1 MNGHRFNRRIG
12 DRLPIVIDG
21 VEWRPCGTPRRR
33 LLRRGAPAVQVAR
46 IVELSVTGAGIV
58 GPADPPLARGAQVQL
73 RIHGVDGLV
82 EIRRVQPT
90 DAPDLAR
97 YGVAF
102 VRLHPELERF
112 VSDAIGNFRPEDI
125 DTWWSAAQ

>member
-1 MNGHRFNRRIG
+1 MSEQRFNRRIG
-12 DRLPIVIDG
+12 ERLPIVIDG

-33 LLRRGAPAVQVAR
+33 LLRRGAPDVQHAR
-46 IVELSVTGAGIV
+46 IVELSVTGAGII
-58 GPADPPLARGAQVQL
+58 GPATPPLERGTQVLL

-82 EIRRVQPT
+82 EIRRVHPT
-90 DAPDLAR
+90 DDPGCAR
-97 YGVAF
+97 YGVVF

-112 VSDAIGNFRPEDI
+112 VSDAIGNHRPEDI